1 VDLNQ
6 DEQNAL
12 KCHDGPLAQFA
23 MELVGQAGQI
33 WGAERLIDVSFAHL
47 DACHYY
53 GRAHL
58 DFVRMLTDQRARFA
72 VPTWGNTLSVSLLE
86 NHSRTAA
93 DPSFVAEAREVARL
107 YADLGCQ
114 PVWTCA
120 PYLLPN
126 GPQFGDQIIGSESNA
141 VAYYNAVIGARTQK
155 YGDFLD
161 VACALLGKA
170 PLAGLHTDAG
180 RAASLVLDFSS
191 VTRWGEEATYAL
203 IGAVMG
209 QAAGRDVPVLT
220 GIPMGVSDD
229 ALKNLA
235 ATGGATGGVA
245 HFHVLG
251 RTPEAP
257 TLEIATQGRSVET
270 QTFNDADLEAARGRL
285 SSVRPGTKLSMVAL
299 GTPHFSVSEFA
310 ALAVALDGLQLHPDV
325 TCYVSTS
332 RFVAD
337 IAREEGSLEVL
348 ERAGVQVLV
357 DTCTYFSPAVKA
369 AKGPVMTN
377 SGKWAYYAPGMLP
390 VEVALGSIA
399 ECAQSAVCGE
409 VVRHG

>member
-1 VDLNQ
+1 MDLTAHERSQ
-6 DEQNAL
+6 LEGQ
-12 KCHDGPLAQFA
+12 KGPLAQFA
-23 MELVGQAGQI
+23 MDLVVQAGRI
-33 WGAERLIDVSFAHL
+33 WGAERLIGVSFAHL

-58 DFVRMLTDQRARFA
+58 DFARMLTEQGARFA

-86 NHSRTAA
+86 NHSRAAA
-93 DPSFVAEAREVARL
+93 DPTFVEEAREVARL

-120 PYLLPN
+120 PYLLPG

-141 VAYYNAVIGARTQK
+141 VAYYNAVVGARTQK

-161 VACALLGKA
+161 VACAILGKA
-170 PLAGLHTDAG
+170 PLAGLHSDAG
-180 RAASLVLDFSS
+180 RAATLALDFSG
-191 VTRWGEEATYAL
+191 VTRWDEEATYAL

-220 GIPMGVSDD
+220 GIPASISDD

-257 TLEIATQGRSVET
+257 TLEAATQGRPIQT
-270 QTFNDADLEAARGRL
+270 QAFTDADLDAARKRL
-285 SSVRPGTKLSMVAL
+285 SSVRPGTKLFMVAL
-299 GTPHFSVSEFA
+299 GTPHFSASEFA
-310 ALAVALDGLQLHPDV
+310 TFAAAIDGKRLHPDV
-325 TCYVSTS
+325 T
-332 RFVAD
+332 
-337 IAREEGSLEVL
+337 
-348 ERAGVQVLV
+348 
-357 DTCTYFSPAVKA
+357 
-369 AKGPVMTN
+369 
-377 SGKWAYYAPGMLP
+377 
-390 VEVALGSIA
+390 
-399 ECAQSAVCGE
+399 
-409 VVRHG
+409 